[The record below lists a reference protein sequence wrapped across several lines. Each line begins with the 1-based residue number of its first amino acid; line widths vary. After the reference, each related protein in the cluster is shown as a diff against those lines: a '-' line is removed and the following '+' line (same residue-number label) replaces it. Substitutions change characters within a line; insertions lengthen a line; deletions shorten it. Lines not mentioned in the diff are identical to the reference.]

1 MLFDLTLEQDLL
13 ASAITWIESEGSAN
27 AKILMESTTVD
38 DFYNSTYR
46 EVYNLIKK
54 ALSKKILPV
63 QQNLENIGCSE
74 KVKGCIYELESHRTF
89 TDIKPFI
96 KRLKVIAKSRRLCM
110 VTDGLQKIFN
120 EDIEE
125 IEESYQKA
133 EEQITTVLKERIS
146 ADQGHFMKDRLGNYF
161 ENLDKLIE
169 QKKEPGIPTG
179 IKKFDEIT
187 GGLRPTESVL
197 VAGRPGMGK
206 SSLALSII
214 AHLILNGY
222 KPAYFSLELSETE
235 IFNKLFSI
243 ISEMLKIKNNQDESS
258 IIRYRW
264 LRNPKTNKK
273 ILNRL
278 GIIAGMIYE
287 SFFYYNCD
295 PYQDINEI
303 KSICRELKYGTGL
316 DIAIIDHFGRMV
328 KDHRQ
333 EYAELTHMSSESKNL
348 AIELDFVTMPLVQLR
363 RDSEKSGMP
372 SLSHLKGT
380 GAFEEDSDIVLFPWR
395 PYIINKEQHQP
406 EEAILITG
414 KARNDL
420 VPNVNM
426 RFSTDTTL
434 FSYNPDVIDGF
445 GEED

>member
-1 MLFDLTLEQDLL
+1 MLFDLTLEQDILT
-13 ASAITWIESEGSAN
+13 SAITWLKEDGIAN
-27 AKILMESTTVD
+27 AKILIESTTEN
-38 DFYNSTYR
+38 DFYNTTYR

-54 ALSKKILPV
+54 ALSKKIIPDQL
-63 QQNLENIGCSE
+63 NLENIGCSE
-74 KVKGCIYELESHRTF
+74 DAKNCIFELESHRCF
-89 TDIKPFI
+89 TDIRPFI
-96 KRLKVIAKSRRLCM
+96 RRLKVIAKSRRLCM
-110 VTDGLQKIFN
+110 VTTGLQKIFN
-120 EDIEE
+120 EGIENIEE
-125 IEESYQKA
+125 NYNTA
-133 EEQITTVLKERIS
+133 EENITTVLKERIS
-146 ADQGHFMKDRLGNYF
+146 ADQGHFMKDRLGHYF
-161 ENLDKLIE
+161 ENLEKMINE
-169 QKKEPGIPTG
+169 EKEPGIPTG
-179 IKKFDEIT
+179 IKKFDDLT

-197 VAGRPGMGK
+197 IAGRPGMGK

-214 AHLILNGY
+214 AHLILNGF

-243 ISEMLKIKNNQDESS
+243 ISEMLKIKNNEDESN

-264 LRNPKTNKK
+264 LRRPKGNKNN
-273 ILNRL
+273 LNRL

-295 PYQDINEI
+295 PYQDIAEI
-303 KSICRELKYGTGL
+303 KSICRELKYGKGL

-363 RDSEKSGMP
+363 RDSEKTGMP

-395 PYIINKEQHQP
+395 PHIINRDQHEP

-414 KARNDL
+414 KARNDII
-420 VPNVNM
+420 PNINM
-426 RFSTDTTL
+426 RFSTATTL
-434 FSYNPDVIDGF
+434 FSYDSNA
-445 GEED
+445 GEFHEND